1 MSLRQHFAA
10 ASPEARRWQGHFEKN
25 TGFFQA
31 NIEKMGNCSE
41 PSKISKTGINA
52 CIFKTVFE
60 ILFGGYATPTKC
72 VAFWR
77 LALNSL
83 EVGSEQFGGWL

>member
-1 MSLRQHFAA
+1 MQTDSLILLLQ
-10 ASPEARRWQGHFEKN
+10 E
-25 TGFFQA
+25 
-31 NIEKMGNCSE
+31 
-41 PSKISKTGINA
+41 INA

-77 LALNSL
+77 LALNIL
-83 EVGSEQFGGWL
+83 EVGSEQLRKWNINKKKKMTNSTKYIDC

>member
-1 MSLRQHFAA
+1 M
-10 ASPEARRWQGHFEKN
+10 
-25 TGFFQA
+25 

-41 PSKISKTGINA
+41 PSKISKIGINA

-77 LALNSL
+77 LALNIL
-83 EVGSEQFGGWL
+83 EVGSEQLRKWNINKKKK

>member
-1 MSLRQHFAA
+1 
-10 ASPEARRWQGHFEKN
+10 
-25 TGFFQA
+25 
-31 NIEKMGNCSE
+31 MGNCSE
-41 PSKISKTGINA
+41 PGKILKTGINA

-77 LALNSL
+77 LALNIL
-83 EVGSEQFGGWL
+83 EVGSEQLRKWNINKKKKMTNSTKYIDC